1 MANYELMLIV
11 NPSIS
16 EEERTT
22 SLNNLKKLFE
32 ENSVTIEKEDV
43 WWEKKL
49 AYKIN
54 SSNKGFYIL
63 YDLEL
68 DWKNIKSITDWVNL
82 NKDIWRHMF
91 VKKEA

>member
-16 EEERTT
+16 EEDRNT
-22 SLNNLKKLFE
+22 SMNNLKKLFE
-32 ENSVTIEKEDV
+32 ENSVKIEKEDV

-54 SSNKGFYIL
+54 RSNTGFYVL
-63 YDLEL
+63 FDLEL
-68 DWKNIKSITDWVNL
+68 DGKSIVTMTKTMNL
-82 NKDIWRHMF
+82 DKNLFRFMF
-91 VKKEA
+91 VKKD

>member
-22 SLNNLKKLFE
+22 SLDNLKKLFE

-54 SSNKGFYIL
+54 SSNTGFYVL
-63 YDLEL
+63 FDLQL
-68 DWKNIKSITDWVNL
+68 DGKSIVTMTKTMNL
-82 NKDIWRHMF
+82 DKNLFRFMF
-91 VKKEA
+91 VKKA

>member
-16 EEERTT
+16 EEDRNT

-32 ENSVTIEKEDV
+32 ENSVKIEKEDV

-54 SSNKGFYIL
+54 RSNTGFYVL
-63 YDLEL
+63 FDLEL
-68 DWKNIKSITDWVNL
+68 DGKSIVTMTKTMNL
-82 NKDIWRHMF
+82 DKNLFRFMF
-91 VKKEA
+91 VKKD